1 MIEKVIALL
10 AVPILFI
17 ATLLLKPELIG
28 VGMFVAALV
37 TEFLLVAMVNY
48 ADNQS

>member
-17 ATLLLKPELIG
+17 ATLLLKPGLIG
-28 VGMFVAALV
+28 TGMFITSLV
-37 TEFLLVAMVNY
+37 VEFLLVAMVDY
-48 ADNQS
+48 AYNQS